1 MGRMTKKL
9 YRYMNWR
16 EMEGII
22 YSDTGEPGELLGR
35 HAAGSQTL
43 IQAFMPAADKVSVLT
58 GKPEKEYPMELADE
72 AGYFAVLL
80 P

>member
-22 YSDTGEPGELLGR
+22 YSDTGEPENCLVRMPL
-35 HAAGSQTL
+35 AARR
-43 IQAFMPAADKVSVLT
+43 
-58 GKPEKEYPMELADE
+58 
-72 AGYFAVLL
+72 
-80 P
+80 